1 MNSLVRILPLLLV
14 TTLPVSALTEENFK
28 QTRPATPGGT
38 LIVDVDFGTIEVKPG
53 ENDKVMVDAFRKI
66 EAPTKEREKQYVET
80 VPITLTTEA
89 GNKVVLRARA
99 ADSSAMRGLCEGE
112 GNSRTDARYTVRVPA
127 SFNADL
133 KTAGGGVGVSDLT
146 GSIKA
151 HTNGG
156 DLAFARVHGA
166 IEAKTNGGEITLG
179 GCDGSLDVATNGG
192 KIIAEAGSGTL
203 RAHSSG
209 GGIAVADFGGDTDVQ
224 TNGGRLLLQNNRGM
238 LAGQTSGG
246 SISASLPSP
255 LPGDVSLQT
264 SAGAIDLIAPLNASL
279 DLDAKT
285 DIGAVTTDLP
295 ISGARAERNAVAGKV
310 NGGGKAVV
318 LRSGAGSISI
328 RSAASETAQR

>member
-28 QTRPATPGGT
+28 QTRPAAAGGT
-38 LIVDVDFGTIEVKPG
+38 LIVDVDFGTIEVKVG
-53 ENDKVMVDAFRKI
+53 ENDKVAVDAYRKI
-66 EAPTKEREKQYVET
+66 EASTKEREKQYVET
-80 VPITLTTEA
+80 VPITLATE
-89 GNKVVLRARA
+89 GNKVVLRAHA
-99 ADSSAMRGLCEGE
+99 ADGSAMGSLCE
-112 GNSRTDARYTVRVPA
+112 GNSRTDARYTVHVPA

-133 KTAGGGVGVSDLT
+133 KTAGGGVGASDLT

-166 IEAKTNGGEITLG
+166 IEAKTNGGDITLG

-192 KIIAEAGSGTL
+192 KIIAEAGTGTL

-224 TNGGRLLLQNNRGM
+224 TNGGRLLLQNNRGKM
-238 LAGQTSGG
+238 AGQTSGG
-246 SISASLPSP
+246 SISAILPSP

-264 SAGAIDLIAPLNASL
+264 SAGAIDLVAPLNTGL

-285 DIGAVTTDLP
+285 QIGAVTTDLP
-295 ISGARAERNAVAGKV
+295 VSGARAERNAVAGKV
-310 NGGGKAVV
+310 NGGGKSVV
-318 LRSGAGSISI
+318 LRTGAGSISI